1 MFVFRC
7 KLADIVQMCLC
18 KVISQENSIMAN
30 NRRNTA
36 GYTLNLF
43 PVHTLCIIKLIILKY
58 TIISQRT
65 IALLAI
71 NYNLQQQKQQ
81 R

>member
-7 KLADIVQMCLC
+7 KLADIVQMCLY

-30 NRRNTA
+30 NRRNI

-43 PVHTLCIIKLIILKY
+43 PVYTLCIIKLIILKY

-71 NYNLQQQKQQ
+71 HYNLQQQKQQ